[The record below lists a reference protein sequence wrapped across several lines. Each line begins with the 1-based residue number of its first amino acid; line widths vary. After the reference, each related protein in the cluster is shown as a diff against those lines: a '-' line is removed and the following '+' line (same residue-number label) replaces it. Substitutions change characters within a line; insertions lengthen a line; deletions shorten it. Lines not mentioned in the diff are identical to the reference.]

1 MDVLDYLG
9 VDIIMNPTFDEL
21 KHMAKNIP
29 TIKESAYGNL
39 DRITMRKA
47 RMANY
52 TYILA
57 PYEEKD
63 QYSGNVMS
71 REDAQKYIDIQFKY
85 IKEIGKVIVIDG
97 YIGADD
103 RAVATRWIYTPEGA
117 NIAAMQ
123 KVLAVPRDVVESEDQ
138 LKQPFVPQFTLI
150 MTPGLLIDELPGKM
164 GIFVDLDQ
172 FITYVIGS
180 DYFGESKKGALRML
194 NDYVYRKDGLVF
206 HAGAKAVN
214 IGDNVYTIAILGL
227 SGTGKTTTTFS
238 KQGDLTRPIQDD
250 MIVLWPDGKLSITE
264 NGCFAKTFGLKKEN
278 EPIIYEGTIHPDAW
292 VENVYMNDDGTYD
305 FSKTILSIE
314 EVKKYRDIFIMTGNP
329 PENIDAYIEGR
340 VNIEDVVDQY
350 GVPKEGW
357 DFVVWTQNGRSVIPL
372 SLIPDA
378 YGLKN
383 IPPLKF
389 MGILNRDEG
398 YDAATPGIVLFKDPF
413 QAAAYFML
421 GETTKTSAAGKE
433 RGKVRCPFTNPFFP
447 RRHFLQAQRFVH
459 LLKRMPDIVTFMMN
473 TGYVGGDAKA
483 EKEGKAIKVK
493 IRHSSAMLEFLFR
506 NKIKWILDEDMG
518 YYVVDVNAPENEDLL
533 KLVPAEILQP
543 RLFFER
549 MGKMDVYSDWVARIK
564 EERKQYLMKMGVD
577 SKIVEVL

>member
-1 MDVLDYLG
+1 MDILSRLG
-9 VDIIMNPTFDEL
+9 VDIIMNPTFDKL
-21 KHMAKNIP
+21 RQMARDIP
-29 TIKESAYGNL
+29 TVKESAYGNL
-39 DRITMRKA
+39 DRFTMRKA
-47 RMANY
+47 RMAKY
-52 TYILA
+52 TYVLA

-71 REDAQKYIDIQFKY
+71 REDAQKYIDMQFKY

-123 KVLAVPRDVVESEDQ
+123 KVLAVPRDVVESQDQ

-194 NDYVYRKDGLVF
+194 NDYVYRKGGLVF

-214 IGDNVYTIAILGL
+214 IGDDVYTIAILGL

-264 NGCFAKTFGLKKEN
+264 NGCFAKTFGLKREN

-305 FSKTILSIE
+305 FSKTTLSIE

-329 PENIDAYIEGR
+329 PENIDAYIEGK
-340 VNIEDVVDQY
+340 VKIEDVVDEY
-350 GVPKEGW
+350 GVPKDGW

-378 YGLKN
+378 YGLKD

-433 RGKVRCPFTNPFFP
+433 RGKVRSPFTNPFFP
-447 RRHFLQAQRFVH
+447 RRHSLQARRFVR
-459 LLKRMPDIVTFMMN
+459 LLELMPDIVTFMMN

-493 IRHSSAMLEFLFR
+493 IRHSSAMLDFLFR
-506 NKIKWILDEDMG
+506 DKIKWILDEDMG
-518 YYVVDVNAPENEDLL
+518 YYVVDVNAPENEELL
-533 KLVPAEILQP
+533 KLVPPEILQP
-543 RLFFER
+543 RLFFEK
-549 MGKMDVYSDWVARIK
+549 MGKLDVYNNWVARIK
-564 EERKQYLMKMGVD
+564 EERRQYLIKMGVD
-577 SKIVEVL
+577 LKIVEAL

>member
-21 KHMAKNIP
+21 KQMARDIQ
-29 TIKESAYGNL
+29 TIKESVYGNL

-47 RMANY
+47 RMAKY
-52 TYILA
+52 TYIIA
-57 PYEEKD
+57 PYEEKN

-71 REDAQKYIDIQFKY
+71 REDAQRYIDIQFKY
-85 IKEIGKVIVIDG
+85 IKEVGKVIVIDG
-97 YIGADD
+97 YIGADE

-123 KVLAVPRDVVESEDQ
+123 KVLAVPRDAVESQEQ
-138 LKQPFVPQFTLI
+138 LKQLFVPQFTLI
-150 MTPGLLIDELPGKM
+150 MTPGLLIDDLPGKM

-172 FITYVIGS
+172 FITYIIGS
-180 DYFGESKKGALRML
+180 DYFGESKKGVLRML
-194 NDYVYRKDGLVF
+194 NDYVYRKGGLVF

-214 IGDNVYTIAILGL
+214 IGDEVYTIAILGL

-264 NGCFAKTFGLKKEN
+264 NGCFAKTFGLKREN

-314 EVKKYRDIFIMTGNP
+314 EVKKYRDIFVMTGNP
-329 PENIDAYIEGR
+329 PENIDAYIKGK
-340 VNIEDVVDQY
+340 VNIEDIVDEY
-350 GVPKEGW
+350 GVPKDGW

-378 YGLKN
+378 YGLKD

-398 YDAATPGIVLFKDPF
+398 YDAATPGIVLFKDSF

-433 RGKVRCPFTNPFFP
+433 RGKVRSPFTNPFFP
-447 RRHFLQAQRFVH
+447 RIHSLQAKRFVH
-459 LLKRMPDIVTFMMN
+459 LLERMPDIVPFMMN

-493 IRHSSAMLEFLFR
+493 IKHSSAMLEFLFR
-506 NKIKWILDEDMG
+506 DKIKWMLDEDMG
-518 YYVVDVNAPENEDLL
+518 YYVVDINAPENEDLL
-533 KLVPAEILQP
+533 RLVPAEILQP
-543 RLFFER
+543 RLFFAK
-549 MGKMDVYSDWVARIK
+549 MGKIDVYNDWVARIK

-577 SKIVEVL
+577 SKIVEAL